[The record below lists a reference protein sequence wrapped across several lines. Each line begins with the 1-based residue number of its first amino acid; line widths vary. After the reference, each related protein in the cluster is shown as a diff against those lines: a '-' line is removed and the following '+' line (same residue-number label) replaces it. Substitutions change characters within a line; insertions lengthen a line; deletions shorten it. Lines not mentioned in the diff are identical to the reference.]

1 MLVVAAGRRKFDGA
15 HTRQIHMRQPLDVI
29 RAPEFRSVLVKA
41 LKPTLGELGFKP
53 SKNEPGGWN
62 GWVRETAGLREFFW
76 IQLSRSGFDRYTG
89 GKFIVEFTVSD
100 AVRRTAL
107 RDRIWRLL
115 DDVSR
120 REAVRISNG
129 TIAALPGPSR
139 EILNALPESLRS
151 TYLGYFK
158 TVDETPAQKQD
169 VWFRYATRRDLTAW
183 ADFIASRFQ
192 LVIQEC
198 EQRLAGLQP
207 HTNSMGGVALK
218 ARDDA

>member
-1 MLVVAAGRRKFDGA
+1 MA
-15 HTRQIHMRQPLDVI
+15 QPLDVI

-41 LKPTLGELGFKP
+41 LKPKLAELGFKP

-76 IQLSRSGFDRYTG
+76 IQLGRSGFDRYTG
-89 GKFIVEFTVSD
+89 GTFIVEFTVSD
-100 AVRRTAL
+100 SDRRTAL

-129 TIAALPGPSR
+129 AIAALPGPSR
-139 EILNALPESLRS
+139 EILKALPESLRS
-151 TYLGYFK
+151 SYLSDFK
-158 TVDETPAQKQD
+158 KIDATPAQKQD
-169 VWFRYATRRDLTAW
+169 AWFRYATLRDVGAW
-183 ADFIASRFQ
+183 ADFLASRFR

-207 HTNSMGGVALK
+207 GTNSMGGVVLK